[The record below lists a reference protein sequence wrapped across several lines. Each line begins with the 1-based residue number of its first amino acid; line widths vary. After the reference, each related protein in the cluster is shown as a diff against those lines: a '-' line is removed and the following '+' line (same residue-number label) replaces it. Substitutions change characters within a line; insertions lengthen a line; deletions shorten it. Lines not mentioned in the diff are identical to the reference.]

1 VTEEIRLRD
10 ARPGDEPA
18 IRALTLAAYAE
29 YAQIMAPS
37 AWEGLRQAILGGLE
51 QAGTA
56 TRIVAERGGEL
67 IGSVMLF
74 PPAPAG
80 RAGAGGRMVW
90 PELRLLAVA
99 PAERGRGVGEALVDA
114 CLERARAAGVP
125 ALGLYSSDSLR
136 AAIRMYQRKG
146 FERVPEYDFQPPG
159 AELIMAFRR
168 VL

>member
-1 VTEEIRLRD
+1 MTEEIQLRD
-10 ARPGDEPA
+10 ARPSDEAA

-29 YAQIMAPS
+29 YAQIMAPA
-37 AWEGLRQAILGGLE
+37 AWDGLRRAIVAGLDQASAAE
-51 QAGTA
+51 
-56 TRIVAERGGEL
+56 RIVAERAGAVV
-67 IGSVMLF
+67 GSVMLF

-80 RAGAGGRMVW
+80 PAGAGGRMVW

-99 PAERGRGVGEALVDA
+99 PAERGHGLGGALVDA
-114 CLERARAAGVP
+114 CLERARAAGAP
-125 ALGLYSSDSLR
+125 ALGLYSSASLR

-159 AELIMAFRR
+159 AELIMAFRK